1 MTLWLPILDRG
12 LSYKT
17 WSELLTSQIKQ
28 PSCVYA
34 LNLDRSQIAG
44 LGYHGPFEFWPLP
57 ENDAPTPC
65 TLLMTR
71 PGTLM
76 ENDRRLN
83 EWQFLFK
90 STRPA
95 DKKDEV
101 FVYTRPSRST
111 DD

>member
-1 MTLWLPILDRG
+1 
-12 LSYKT
+12 
-17 WSELLTSQIKQ
+17 
-28 PSCVYA
+28 
-34 LNLDRSQIAG
+34 
-44 LGYHGPFEFWPLP
+44 
-57 ENDAPTPC
+57 
-65 TLLMTR
+65 MTR
-71 PGTLM
+71 PGMLM